1 MHFTLSFLSSSMA
14 ILFLGTVSGQMM
26 GPAGDWQQQQMLQT
40 GNWLN
45 NPGVGGVNLA
55 FTGQPGAF
63 DYDSCAAGCT
73 DPNYQQACI
82 RECSVRRMNGGMLP
96 GSMVGPGAMPG
107 AMPLPAG
114 GVMGMGAP
122 GVLNS
127 NVGGINPALANV
139 EGSQNW
145 GNIFT
150 QNGRNMIICPATA
163 VFPNGTRCTPGT
175 LTVASANNVPGRRH
189 NGSERNVVG
198 FGMASLGL
206 LAAVIV
212 F

>member
-1 MHFTLSFLSSSMA
+1 MRSSISVLSTSA
-14 ILFLGTVSGQMM
+14 TILFLGAVSGQMM
-26 GPAGDWQQQQMLQT
+26 NGNWQQQQMLQT

-45 NPGVGGVNLA
+45 NPGVGGGA
-55 FTGQPGAF
+55 IGFGGQPGAF

-73 DPNYQQACI
+73 DPNYQQSCI
-82 RECSVRRMNGGMLP
+82 RECGLRRMNGGMLP
-96 GSMVGPGAMPG
+96 GSMVGPGGMPG
-107 AMPLPAG
+107 SMPLPVNG
-114 GVMGMGAP
+114 GMGMGMP
-122 GVLNS
+122 GVINPT
-127 NVGGINPALANV
+127 VGGLNPSLGNV

-175 LTVASANNVPGRRH
+175 LTVASANNVPGRR
-189 NGSERNVVG
+189 NGSDRTVAG
-198 FGMASLGL
+198 FGFASLGL